1 MDFKGK
7 KVLVTGA
14 GGFIASHLV
23 ENLIQKDAK
32 VTAFI
37 RKTSMANIGMLS
49 EISSEKLNEINIT
62 FGDLR
67 NPELIK
73 KIIFDNE
80 IEIIYHL
87 GAMISIPDSY
97 AVPRDYIETNIGG
110 TLNILEAGKLGIEKI
125 LITSTS
131 EVYGTALYTP
141 INESHPLNPQSPY
154 AASKVGADKI
164 AESFYKSFGLPVS
177 IVRPFNTFGPRQ
189 SQRAVIPTVIIQ
201 ALTQEKIKL
210 GSLSTQRDFNYVQD
224 TVNGFIRIAEYGKFE
239 GEVTNICSGRTV
251 SIEEVVKKV
260 GEIIKKDTLS
270 MVEPDELRLRPKK
283 SEVQLL
289 LGDYS
294 KAKEEVGWEPQ
305 FSFEEGLEKTICYIK
320 KNIKKYN
327 PEKYAK

>member
-23 ENLIQKDAK
+23 ESLIQRRAK

-37 RKTSMANIGMLS
+37 RKTSMANIGML
-49 EISSEKLNEINIT
+49 NELPLEQLKKVNLT

-73 KIIFDNE
+73 KVISDE
-80 IEIIYHL
+80 GIEVVYHL

-97 AVPRDYIETNIGG
+97 NASRDYVETNIGG
-110 TLNILEAGKLGIEKI
+110 TLNILEACKGGIEKI

-141 INESHPLNPQSPY
+141 IDEGHPLNPQSPY
-154 AASKVGADKI
+154 AASKVGADKL
-164 AESFYKSFGLPVS
+164 AESFYKSFGLPIS

-189 SQRAVIPTVIIQ
+189 SQRAVIPAVIIQ
-201 ALTQEKIKL
+201 ALTQEKIRL
-210 GSLSTQRDFNYVQD
+210 GSLFTQRDFNYVQD
-224 TVNGFIRIAEYGKFE
+224 TVNGFSKVGEYGKFE
-239 GEVTNICSGRTV
+239 GEVTNICSGRTI
-251 SIEEVVKKV
+251 SIEDLVKRV

-270 MVEPDELRLRPKK
+270 MVEADESRLRPEK

-294 KAKEEVGWEPQ
+294 KAEREVGWKPQ
-305 FSFEEGLEKTICYIK
+305 FSFEEGLEKTINYIQQ
-320 KNIKKYN
+320 NIKKYN
-327 PEKYAK
+327 PERYAK